1 MLGRGIPVLPVSLS
15 RPVFFFTGKIA
26 GVTTDLVSRG
36 KTLSSNEVLD
46 AIAALADKIAA
57 RHKAGDKIVLAG
69 IARGGIPLAR
79 LLAAELATRSH
90 IATTLANVDVSFHR
104 DDIGHNPI
112 PTEMPPSHFADD
124 VAGATIILVDDV
136 LFSGRTVNAAL
147 NEIFDHGRPAKVEL
161 AVLVDRGGRRL
172 PIHADYAGITM
183 KVPGDRR
190 VTVRLDENSP
200 ENNRIEVA
208 AP

>member
-1 MLGRGIPVLPVSLS
+1 MTFPEGNPAPGARVS
-15 RPVFFFTGKIA
+15 VFCFTGKIA
-26 GVTTDLVSRG
+26 GVTTDLVARG
-36 KTLSSNEVLD
+36 KTLSSKDVLD
-46 AIAALADKIAA
+46 AISALADKIAS
-57 RHKAGDKIVLAG
+57 RHKAGEPLVLAG

-79 LLAAELATRSH
+79 LLAAELSARSQ
-90 IATTLANVDVSFHR
+90 ITTTLASVDVSFHR
-104 DDIGHNPI
+104 DDIGRNPI

-136 LFSGRTVNAAL
+136 LHSGRTVNAAL

-172 PIHADYAGITM
+172 PIHADYTGITM
-183 KVPGDRR
+183 KVPDDRR
-190 VTVRLDENSP
+190 VTVRLDEQSP

-208 AP
+208 AS